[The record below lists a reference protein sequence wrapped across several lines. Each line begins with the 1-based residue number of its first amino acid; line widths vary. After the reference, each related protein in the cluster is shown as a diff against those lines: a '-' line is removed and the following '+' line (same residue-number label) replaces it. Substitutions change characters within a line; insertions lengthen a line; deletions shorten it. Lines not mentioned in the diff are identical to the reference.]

1 MHKRPNMPSMPSKPV
16 CLICPKYPG
25 SLACPVCPV
34 FSACPACPVRS
45 ACPVLMPSRMGK
57 LPIQENVAC
66 LLLLLLFIIMYYKS
80 IYWNG
85 TQALPKKACI
95 TDTMLL
101 TTVLRTII
109 SNSTCSGTGQTPIRG
124 EFIAFIYNKQYFIMF
139 TVKITKKIIMDLK
152 MFELYGNV
160 ILKLIVFWWFLE
172 PLWCS
177 LWSSWKL
184 ENQIWPSKIDILGP
198 WDNVTMLLRVKKSF
212 QNIEDFF
219 A

>member
-1 MHKRPNMPSMPSKPV
+1 MPSMPSKPV

-66 LLLLLLFIIMYYKS
+66 LLLLLLFIIVTNQFTEM
-80 IYWNG
+80 G
-85 TQALPKKACI
+85 LRHFQKKACI
-95 TDTMLL
+95 TDTILL
-101 TTVLRTII
+101 TTVVLTSI

-139 TVKITKKIIMDLK
+139 TVKITKIIIMDLK

-160 ILKLIVFWWFLE
+160 ILKLIVF
-172 PLWCS
+172 
-177 LWSSWKL
+177 
-184 ENQIWPSKIDILGP
+184 
-198 WDNVTMLLRVKKSF
+198 
-212 QNIEDFF
+212 
-219 A
+219 